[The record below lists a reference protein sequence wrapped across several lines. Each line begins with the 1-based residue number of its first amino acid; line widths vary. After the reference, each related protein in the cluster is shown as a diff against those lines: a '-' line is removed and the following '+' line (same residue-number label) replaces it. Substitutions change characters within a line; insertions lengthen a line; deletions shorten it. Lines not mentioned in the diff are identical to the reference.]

1 MKQKLSLALILVLKA
16 VLYVGSKSWWSQRL
30 FWNIT
35 SNDALM
41 FTYSNTS
48 LSLNSLLRCSHP
60 IFDQPGPGD
69 VMIYSILF
77 KFPASWWITSH
88 RLLTSSTMSATFSAL
103 HGTHVK
109 VPKNND
115 VMDLVISSQRLD
127 ESYHIVH
134 SLLQQGLPLSLRCTV
149 LKQHSSWKH
158 TRVPSGSIFLRQ
170 AITLLIIPFILTLF
184 CSLISFFFLFSSNIS
199 QVT

>member
-1 MKQKLSLALILVLKA
+1 
-16 VLYVGSKSWWSQRL
+16 
-30 FWNIT
+30 
-35 SNDALM
+35 M

-48 LSLNSLLRCSHP
+48 LSLNSLLRYSHP

-88 RLLTSSTMSATFSAL
+88 RLLTSSTTSATFSAL

-109 VPKNND
+109 VPNNKD
-115 VMDLVISSQRLD
+115 IMDLVLKFPASWWIISHCPFTSSTWPATSTMLHGTQ
-127 ESYHIVH
+127 VF
-134 SLLQQGLPLSLRCTV
+134 LLKIHQ
-149 LKQHSSWKH
+149 
-158 TRVPSGSIFLRQ
+158 SGSIFLQQ
-170 AITLLIIPFILTLF
+170 AITLLIIPFIRTLLF
-184 CSLISFFFLFSSNIS
+184 SLISFLFLFSSNIS